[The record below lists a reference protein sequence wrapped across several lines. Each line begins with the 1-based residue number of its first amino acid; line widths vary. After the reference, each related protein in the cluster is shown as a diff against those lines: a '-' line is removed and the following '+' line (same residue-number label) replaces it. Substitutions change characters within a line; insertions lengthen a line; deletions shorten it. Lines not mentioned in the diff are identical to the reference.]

1 MKINKLIDKFKII
14 FIICILLSGV
24 LFVSCEKN
32 SSGTLSNKNNGV
44 ITKSRLT
51 SEEEKLVESLADR
64 YFIFD
69 VEFGKEEYQWVE
81 LWVDEY
87 EKGVKKERVLGFG
100 SSLDN
105 EKEKN
110 SRIIVSINDNVADNN
125 KNELWSFALVNNN
138 GIAKAKSTITKKESA
153 MASTWDSVENLE
165 IKEGDTLSLATM
177 LYSKDGSFRSLSKD
191 FFKEPEKY
199 TKELAEYDYAY
210 IIKCKFLKEHKDY
223 VEKINIDEVSSIDIK
238 FNDILKETYT
248 KQNNAKEIERFI
260 NAYNNSFPF
269 IFEEDEKSKNHIN
282 VVIKLEGGEQIL
294 LSGGTKEFINVTKN
308 GQEMGITGEDIINI
322 FKEFSSGFNND

>member
-1 MKINKLIDKFKII
+1 MKINKLINKFKII
-14 FIICILLSGV
+14 FIICILLSGA

-32 SSGTLSNKNNGV
+32 SSETLANRNNGV
-44 ITKSRLT
+44 ITKSKLT
-51 SEEEKLVESLADR
+51 PEEENLVESLVDK

-69 VEFGKEEYQWVE
+69 VEFGKEECQWVE
-81 LWVDEY
+81 FWVDEY
-87 EKGVKKERVLGFG
+87 EKGIKKEKVLGFG
-100 SSLDN
+100 ASLDS
-105 EKEKN
+105 EKKKDN
-110 SRIIVSINDNVADNN
+110 RIIVSINNNVGYDS
-125 KNELWSFALVNNN
+125 KDELWSFAFTNSS
-138 GIAKAKSTITKKESA
+138 GMIKSRPTIPKKEGQIG
-153 MASTWDSVENLE
+153 STWGSAESLE
-165 IKEGDTLSLATM
+165 IKEGDTLFLAAI
-177 LYSKDGSFRSLSKD
+177 LYSKGDSTRAFSEE
-191 FFKEPEKY
+191 FFKEPKKY
-199 TKELAEYDYAY
+199 EKELSEYDYAY